1 MSLQAKCMKGRAQ
14 AIEVY
19 NRQGSGGFLR
29 VQDLRSQL
37 ERVQAA
43 FRGNQQEASVSPREA
58 AFSEVESPPLKKA

>member
-29 VQDLRSQL
+29 VSGKQKDRPEANEAHSRQDSGGFLR
-37 ERVQAA
+37 
-43 FRGNQQEASVSPREA
+43 VSD
-58 AFSEVESPPLKKA
+58 